1 MIINVKYSNLTK
13 KTFNSFDDI
22 TDNDN
27 VITLYCSNNNLTYL
41 PENMNFPNLKD
52 LHCFGNNLT
61 HLPENMNFPNLK
73 RLYCSNNNL
82 TYLPDNM
89 NFPNLQ
95 ELGCRNNKLTHLP
108 ENMNFPNLE
117 HLWCYNNKL
126 THLPENMNFP
136 NLKRLHCSN
145 NNLKPLPENM
155 NFPNLQELYCS
166 NNNLTYLPENMNFP
180 NLEHLHCSHNKL
192 THLPLWLMNCRYL
205 EYLEY
210 RNNEIVL
217 SPQMTRFI
225 NRLRQGNLQSLSI
238 YNDGQNIHNSNIQ
251 LSVKESIDRI
261 TTRLD
266 LVTYNKDKLHTII
279 IEDDILNCKEQ
290 LIEYCNDDSV
300 HSLLLLTF
308 PEVLWYVLMTIIKD
322 FNIDTQQ
329 EIKSILNDE
338 MKETMCKCFT
348 GRMSRIINCLNGF
361 SELVQIEI
369 KNESQIGNIIVL
381 VRDRLIDNYSIEKH
395 KEEVRIELEERGY
408 SSETIEEWV
417 SYIE

>member
-1 MIINVKYSNLTK
+1 
-13 KTFNSFDDI
+13 
-22 TDNDN
+22 
-27 VITLYCSNNNLTYL
+27 
-41 PENMNFPNLKD
+41 MNFPNLKD

-73 RLYCSNNNL
+73 YLGCYNNNL
-82 TYLPDNM
+82 KHLPENM

-95 ELGCRNNKLTHLP
+95 ELGCRHNKLTHLP
-108 ENMNFPNLE
+108 ENMNFPNL
-117 HLWCYNNKL
+117 
-126 THLPENMNFP
+126 
-136 NLKRLHCSN
+136 
-145 NNLKPLPENM
+145 
-155 NFPNLQELYCS
+155 QALY
-166 NNNLTYLPENMNFP
+166 
-180 NLEHLHCSHNKL
+180 CSHNKL

-210 RNNEIVL
+210 HNNEIVL

-338 MKETMCKCFT
+338 MKDTLCKCFT

>member
-41 PENMNFPNLKD
+41 PE
-52 LHCFGNNLT
+52 
-61 HLPENMNFPNLK
+61 
-73 RLYCSNNNL
+73 
-82 TYLPDNM
+82 NM